1 MERWF
6 TDRSLQ
12 VVLIILLFWIGV
24 VVSSIQSEL
33 RNTRISI
40 EELRDR
46 FTARNPELDDDL
58 DEPETQ

>member
-46 FTARNPELDDDL
+46 LTARNPELDDDL